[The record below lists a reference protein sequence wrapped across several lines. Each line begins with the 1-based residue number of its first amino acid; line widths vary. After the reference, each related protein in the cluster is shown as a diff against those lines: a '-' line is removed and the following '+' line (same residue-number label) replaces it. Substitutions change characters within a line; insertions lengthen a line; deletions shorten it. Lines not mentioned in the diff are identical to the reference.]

1 MLFLYFCI
9 FVFLLGLIF
18 YGKGENKVFLENLT
32 NQNDV
37 SDRCP
42 NNLIQKN
49 KEFYLYNSKTEKIPG
64 VNPIKF
70 DNLEDYV
77 EFLEWQRKNGIR
89 CPVLYLQQ
97 TFDTQGNPVYKV
109 RPSVTNLQGGLPPN
123 LHKRPNNTLLVD
135 ASRND
140 QPYNKNSYPAYD
152 NTSYYVGTTTPL
164 DTNIKQQSENML
176 YSPDPMDDNW
186 GGVDYTQDLIDK
198 GVYSDNEVKMR
209 V

>member
-1 MLFLYFCI
+1 MLILYFCI

-18 YGKGENKVFLENLT
+18 YGRGENKKFLENLT
-32 NQNDV
+32 NLNDF
-37 SDRCP
+37 SDKCP
-42 NNLIQKN
+42 NILIQKN

-97 TFDTQGNPVYKV
+97 TYDTQGKAVYKV
-109 RPSVTNLQGGLPPN
+109 RPSVTNLQGGTPPTI
-123 LHKRPNNTLLVD
+123 HKTPNNTLLVD
-135 ASRND
+135 ATRND
-140 QPYNKNSYPAYD
+140 PPYNKNSYPAYD

-164 DTNIKQQSENML
+164 DTKIKQQSENML

-186 GGVDYTQDLIDK
+186 GGVEYTQDLIDR
-198 GVYSDNEVKMR
+198 GVYADNEVIRR

>member
-1 MLFLYFCI
+1 MLILYFCI

-18 YGKGENKVFLENLT
+18 YGKGENKKFLENLT
-32 NQNDV
+32 NLNDV
-37 SDRCP
+37 SDKCP
-42 NNLIQKN
+42 NILIQKN

-97 TFDTQGNPVYKV
+97 TYDTQGQPVYKV
-109 RPSVTNLQGGLPPN
+109 RPSVTNLQGGTPPN
-123 LHKRPNNTLLVD
+123 IHKTPNNTLLVD
-135 ASRND
+135 ATRND
-140 QPYNKNSYPAYD
+140 PPYNKNSYPAYD

-164 DTNIKQQSENML
+164 DTKIKQQSENML

-186 GGVDYTQDLIDK
+186 GGVEYTQDLIDR
-198 GVYSDNEVKMR
+198 GVYADNEVIRR

>member
-42 NNLIQKN
+42 NILIQKN

>member
-1 MLFLYFCI
+1 MLILYFCI

-18 YGKGENKVFLENLT
+18 YGKGENKKFLENLT
-32 NQNDV
+32 NLNDV
-37 SDRCP
+37 SDKCP
-42 NNLIQKN
+42 NILIQKN

-97 TFDTQGNPVYKV
+97 TYDTQGQPVYKV
-109 RPSVTNLQGGLPPN
+109 RPSVTNLQGGTPPSI
-123 LHKRPNNTLLVD
+123 HKTPNNTLLVD
-135 ASRND
+135 ATRND
-140 QPYNKNSYPAYD
+140 PPYNKNSYPAYD

-164 DTNIKQQSENML
+164 DTKIKQQSENML

-186 GGVDYTQDLIDK
+186 GGVEYTQDLIDR
-198 GVYSDNEVKMR
+198 GVYADNEVIRR

>member
-1 MLFLYFCI
+1 MLLLYFCI
-9 FVFLLGLIF
+9 LVFLLGLIF
-18 YGKGENKVFLENLT
+18 YGKGENKHFVENLT
-32 NQNDV
+32 NLNDD
-37 SDRCP
+37 SKSCP
-42 NNLIQKN
+42 NILIQKN
-49 KEFYLYNSKTEKIPG
+49 KEFYLYNSKQEKIPG

-97 TFDTQGNPVYKV
+97 TFDAQGKKVYKV
-109 RPSVTNLQGGLPPN
+109 RPSVTNLQGGVPPN
-123 LHKRPNNTLLVD
+123 IHKKPNNTLLVD
-135 ASRND
+135 ATRND
-140 QPYNKNSYPAYD
+140 PPYNKNSYPAYD

-164 DTNIKQQSENML
+164 DTKIKQQSENML

-186 GGVDYTQDLIDK
+186 GGIEYTQDLIDR
-198 GVYSDNEVKMR
+198 GVYADNEVRIR

>member
-1 MLFLYFCI
+1 MLILYFCI

-18 YGKGENKVFLENLT
+18 YGKGENKHFLENLT
-32 NQNDV
+32 NQNDD
-37 SDRCP
+37 SKRCP
-42 NNLIQKN
+42 NILIQKN

-77 EFLEWQRKNGIR
+77 EFLEWQRKTGIR

-97 TFDTQGNPVYKV
+97 TFDAQGKKVYKV
-109 RPSVTNLQGGLPPN
+109 RPSVTNLQGGTPPN
-123 LHKRPNNTLLVD
+123 IHKRPNNTLLVD
-135 ASRND
+135 ATRND
-140 QPYNKNSYPAYD
+140 KPYNKNSYPAYD

-164 DTNIKQQSENML
+164 DTHIKQQSENML

-186 GGVDYTQDLIDK
+186 GGVEYTQDLIDK
-198 GVYSDNEVKMR
+198 GFYADNEVKIR

>member
-1 MLFLYFCI
+1 MLILYFCML
-9 FVFLLGLIF
+9 VFLLGLIF
-18 YGKGENKVFLENLT
+18 YGKGENKQFLENLT
-32 NQNDV
+32 NQNDA
-37 SDRCP
+37 SERCP
-42 NNLIQKN
+42 NILIQKN
-49 KEFYLYNSKTEKIPG
+49 KEFYLYNSKTEKTPG

-97 TFDTQGNPVYKV
+97 TFDAQGKKVYKV
-109 RPSVTNLQGGLPPN
+109 RPSVTNLQGGIPPN
-123 LHKRPNNTLLVD
+123 IHKRPNNTLLVD
-135 ASRND
+135 ATRND
-140 QPYNKNSYPAYD
+140 PPYNKNSYPAYD

-186 GGVDYTQDLIDK
+186 GGVEYTQDLIDR
-198 GVYSDNEVKMR
+198 GVYADNEVKIR

>member
-1 MLFLYFCI
+1 MLILYFCI

-18 YGKGENKVFLENLT
+18 YGKGENKHFLENLT
-32 NQNDV
+32 NQNDD
-37 SDRCP
+37 SKRCP
-42 NNLIQKN
+42 NILIQKN

-77 EFLEWQRKNGIR
+77 EFLEWQRKTGIR

-97 TFDTQGNPVYKV
+97 TFDAQGKNVYKV
-109 RPSVTNLQGGLPPN
+109 RPSVTNLQGGTPPN
-123 LHKRPNNTLLVD
+123 IHKRPNNTLLVD
-135 ASRND
+135 ATRND
-140 QPYNKNSYPAYD
+140 KPYNKNSYPAYD

-164 DTNIKQQSENML
+164 DTHIKQQSENML

-186 GGVDYTQDLIDK
+186 GGVEYTQDLIDK
-198 GVYSDNEVKMR
+198 GVYADNEVKIR

>member
-1 MLFLYFCI
+1 MLILYFCML
-9 FVFLLGLIF
+9 VFLLGLIF
-18 YGKGENKVFLENLT
+18 YGKGENKQFLENLT
-32 NQNDV
+32 NQNDA
-37 SDRCP
+37 SERCP
-42 NNLIQKN
+42 NILIQKN
-49 KEFYLYNSKTEKIPG
+49 KEFYLYKYKTEKTPG

-97 TFDTQGNPVYKV
+97 TFDAQGKKVYKV
-109 RPSVTNLQGGLPPN
+109 RPSVTNLQGGIPPN
-123 LHKRPNNTLLVD
+123 IHKRPNNTLLVD
-135 ASRND
+135 ATRND
-140 QPYNKNSYPAYD
+140 PPYNKNSYPAYD

-186 GGVDYTQDLIDK
+186 GGVEYTQDLIDR
-198 GVYSDNEVKMR
+198 GVYADNEVKIR

>member
-1 MLFLYFCI
+1 MLILYFCI

-18 YGKGENKVFLENLT
+18 YGKGENKHFLENLT
-32 NQNDV
+32 NQNDD
-37 SDRCP
+37 SKRCP
-42 NNLIQKN
+42 NILIQKN

-77 EFLEWQRKNGIR
+77 EFLEWQRKTGIR

-97 TFDTQGNPVYKV
+97 TFDAQGKKVYKV
-109 RPSVTNLQGGLPPN
+109 RPSVTNLQGGTPPN
-123 LHKRPNNTLLVD
+123 IHKRPNNTLLVD
-135 ASRND
+135 ATRND
-140 QPYNKNSYPAYD
+140 LPYNINSYPAYD

-164 DTNIKQQSENML
+164 DTHIKQQSENML

-186 GGVDYTQDLIDK
+186 GGVEYTQDLIDK
-198 GVYSDNEVKMR
+198 GVYADNEVKIR